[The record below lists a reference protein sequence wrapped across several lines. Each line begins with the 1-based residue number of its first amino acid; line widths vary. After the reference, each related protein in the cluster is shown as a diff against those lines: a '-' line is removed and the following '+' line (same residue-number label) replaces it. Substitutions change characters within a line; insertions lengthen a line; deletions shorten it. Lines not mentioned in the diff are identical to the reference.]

1 MGSQFDDTSI
11 KSFFVIEAQEY
22 IESFRK
28 SLAQLEEAPAD
39 MTPAD
44 EIQKTAHTLKG
55 SAGMLGFEEISHFS
69 KYMEE
74 FMKAL
79 TIKAIDYNENVQ
91 VLLSHLVEL
100 IGAMVSN
107 IASENEGSNELIYT
121 SNSLLFEKALTNYR
135 IAVSSEEEPDRFQPI
150 SEEIKDDE
158 QPLSENAGIRTEAAA
173 LITKDQP
180 SPEEIIYS
188 SEQLPNLQT
197 EKMAA
202 EENIMTGQAEQ
213 AEKKY
218 SEEKSETSGPR
229 KTDFF
234 LPIAPSTRL
243 QAEKK
248 EKHGL
253 SFLEMIPDIK
263 ESFILEA
270 TDHLQNIDHLLLDWE
285 SDYRNQ
291 DIIFQIMRAAHSL
304 KGSANMV
311 GFTDLGNIAHRMEDI
326 IEKVRENEYEVNI
339 KLIDTLFEGLDTMKS
354 LLKGLDEGIE
364 DPEAISTAAIEKLD
378 NFIVEKEREKT
389 TAEQP
394 VVDQETIEPSAET
407 IEETKVESI
416 PEEEMLTAATPE
428 EITQISTQ
436 EIKPATEEIQAH
448 PADAASKRRY
458 TTGPLPVLED
468 DDISASTSS
477 LATRIPIGETEKQ
490 IVRVHINQL
499 DMLMNLVGEMVIN
512 RAKIDRRV
520 DFFKFIGDELDFSR
534 KRLAQSIREF
544 SDKYEFT
551 LPGQTSQAADQ
562 VLDEFS
568 ALEFDKYDDF
578 NILSRS
584 LMEIGSDVVEIINEM
599 KDFLNSFDKEIQ
611 DLASIISNLQEE
623 ITRARMVPVG
633 RLFRRF
639 TRTVR
644 DIANRENKSVQLMIL
659 GEETDLDKTVIEE
672 MADPLMHL
680 VRNAV
685 SHGIEIPQERALLG
699 KNRQG
704 TILLNAY
711 PKGNQ
716 IIIEVED
723 DGKGL
728 DFEKIK
734 NNAVNMGLLTE
745 EAAETVSQSVIIDYI
760 FTPGFSTST
769 ETTDISGRGVGMD
782 VVRQNILRLGG
793 SISVQTEKNIGTRFI
808 IKLPLTLAITRAL
821 FVSVSGFNF
830 ALPLNAVEETVVLD
844 TKKIPNFDTQEI
856 IEIRD
861 RKIPFLKLHD
871 LLQLPASPD
880 GKRFVPVVILGSAES
895 SAALMVDELLGQEE
909 IVVKRF
915 GAYLENLRYFSGATI
930 SGDGKVVLILDPT
943 NLVGFEEFTIAAT
956 GTMESTLRERIGLE
970 EPAVELAKEKK
981 GKLLLVDDSIS
992 IRKFVGKLLENA
1004 GYDVDVAIDGLEAL
1018 SKVGTARYN
1027 IIITDLEMP
1036 RMHGYEFITEI
1047 KNDDRFRTI
1056 PIIVLTS
1063 RAGEKHK
1070 RKAMSI
1076 GADGYIVK
1084 PFNEETLL
1092 ENIAKL
1098 L

>member
-1 MGSQFDDTSI
+1 MGSQFDDSSI

-22 IESFRK
+22 IESYRK
-28 SLAQLEEAPAD
+28 FLAHLYSEPQNLQPLEE
-39 MTPAD
+39 
-44 EIQKTAHTLKG
+44 IKKTAHTLKG
-55 SAGMLGFEEISHFS
+55 SAAMLGFEEISHLS
-69 KYMEE
+69 RYMEE

-79 TIKAIDYNENVQ
+79 AIKAITYSDNVRTI
-91 VLLSHLVEL
+91 LSHLVEL
-100 IGAMVSN
+100 TSIMVANISGEKEDSN
-107 IASENEGSNELIYT
+107 DLIYA
-121 SNSLLFEKALTNYR
+121 SNSAIFEKALKNYR
-135 IAVSSEEEPDRFQPI
+135 KIAGSKTNEEKPGYDIEV
-150 SEEIKDDE
+150 
-158 QPLSENAGIRTEAAA
+158 
-173 LITKDQP
+173 
-180 SPEEIIYS
+180 
-188 SEQLPNLQT
+188 T
-197 EKMAA
+197 EKERNRDEELDDAFSGLQENPSFDIRA
-202 EENIMTGQAEQ
+202 ELPSGEGPASAENIMPSEQ
-213 AEKKY
+213 TVSASQYQTDVTIPKAGEPSIPEY
-218 SEEKSETSGPR
+218 HDPAPGVREPR

-234 LPIAPSTRL
+234 LPTAPSTRL
-243 QAEKK
+243 QSEQK

-270 TDHLQNIDHLLLDWE
+270 TDHIQTLDHLLLDWE
-285 SDYRNQ
+285 SDHKNQ
-291 DIIFQIMRAAHSL
+291 DLAFQIMRAAHSL

-311 GFTDLGNIAHRMEDI
+311 GFSDLGSIAHRMEDI
-326 IEKVRENEYEVNI
+326 IEKVREGGFEINI
-339 KLIDTLFEGLDTMKS
+339 KLIDLLFEGLDTMKV
-354 LLKGLDEGIE
+354 LIKGLDEGIE
-364 DPEAISTAAIEKLD
+364 ESAAVTEKIIAKLDAFISGGYKETAQEIPAAEKSITSEMKAIAIEQESEVQP
-378 NFIVEKEREKT
+378 IEKPVASEKHALE
-389 TAEQP
+389 AEIQ
-394 VVDQETIEPSAET
+394 VV
-407 IEETKVESI
+407 
-416 PEEEMLTAATPE
+416 
-428 EITQISTQ
+428 
-436 EIKPATEEIQAH
+436 TEE
-448 PADAASKRRY
+448 PVASFQPKRTY
-458 TTGPLPVLED
+458 TTGPLPVLEED
-468 DDISASTSS
+468 DLSRAASTLS
-477 LATRIPIGETEKQ
+477 TRIPMGETEKQ

-499 DMLMNLVGEMVIN
+499 DQLMNLVGELVIN

-520 DFFKFIGDELDFSR
+520 DFFKHIGDELDFSR
-534 KRLAQSIREF
+534 RRLTQSIREF
-544 SDKYEFT
+544 SDQYEFT
-551 LPGQTSQAADQ
+551 LPGQTSQAAGQ
-562 VLDEFS
+562 GLDEFS

-599 KDFLNSFDKEIQ
+599 KEFLGSFDKEIQ
-611 DLASIISNLQEE
+611 DIAGIISHLQEE
-623 ITRARMVPVG
+623 ITRARMVPIG

-644 DIANRENKSVQLMIL
+644 DIANRDNKNIQLMIL

-716 IIIEVED
+716 IILEVED
-723 DGKGL
+723 DGRGL
-728 DFEKIK
+728 DLDKIK
-734 NNAVNMGLLTE
+734 QKAIDMGLLTE

-760 FTPGFSTST
+760 FTPGFSTSSMTT
-769 ETTDISGRGVGMD
+769 EISGRGVGLD
-782 VVRQNILRLGG
+782 VVRQNILHLGG

-821 FVSVSGFNF
+821 FVSVSGYSF

-844 TKKIPNFDTQEI
+844 TKKIANLANQEI
-856 IEIRD
+856 IEIRE
-861 RKIPFLKLHD
+861 RKIPLLKLND
-871 LLQLPASPD
+871 LLQLPISPD
-880 GKRFVPVVILGSAES
+880 GKRFVPVVILGSAEA

-930 SGDGKVVLILDPT
+930 SGDGKVILILDPT
-943 NLVGFEEFTIAAT
+943 HLVGFEEFSISAT

-970 EPAVELAKEKK
+970 EPQVEVEKEKK

-1018 SKVGTARYN
+1018 TKVSGTRYS

-1036 RMHGYEFITEI
+1036 RMHGYEFIAEI
-1047 KNDDRFRTI
+1047 KSDDRFKTI

-1092 ENIAKL
+1092 ENISRL

>member
-1 MGSQFDDTSI
+1 MGSQFDDSSI

-22 IESFRK
+22 IESYRK
-28 SLAQLEEAPAD
+28 YLARLYSEPQNLQPLEE
-39 MTPAD
+39 
-44 EIQKTAHTLKG
+44 IKKTAHTLKG
-55 SAGMLGFEEISHFS
+55 SAAMLGFDEISHLS
-69 KYMEE
+69 RYMEE
-74 FMKAL
+74 FMKGLAINAITYSDNL
-79 TIKAIDYNENVQ
+79 RTI
-91 VLLSHLVEL
+91 LSHLVEL
-100 IGAMVSN
+100 TSIMVANISGEKEDSN
-107 IASENEGSNELIYT
+107 DLIYA
-121 SNSLLFEKALTNYR
+121 SNSAIFEKALKNYR
-135 IAVSSEEEPDRFQPI
+135 KIAGSKTDGEKPVDDIEVIEKEINRDAELDDAFRGLQESPSFDIKAELPPGEEPA
-150 SEEIKDDE
+150 S
-158 QPLSENAGIRTEAAA
+158 AGNIV
-173 LITKDQP
+173 P
-180 SPEEIIYS
+180 
-188 SEQLPNLQT
+188 SEQTVSPVQYQT
-197 EKMAA
+197 DVTIPKAGEPSIPEYHDPAPGA
-202 EENIMTGQAEQ
+202 RE
-213 AEKKY
+213 
-218 SEEKSETSGPR
+218 PR

-234 LPIAPSTRL
+234 LPTAPSTRL
-243 QAEKK
+243 QSEKK

-270 TDHLQNIDHLLLDWE
+270 TDHIQTLDHLLLDWE
-285 SDYRNQ
+285 SDHKNQ
-291 DIIFQIMRAAHSL
+291 DLAFQIMRAAHSL

-311 GFTDLGNIAHRMEDI
+311 GFSDLGSIAHRMEDI
-326 IEKVRENEYEVNI
+326 IEKVREGGFEINI
-339 KLIDTLFEGLDTMKS
+339 KLIDLLFEGLDTMKV
-354 LLKGLDEGIE
+354 LIKGLDEGIE
-364 DPEAISTAAIEKLD
+364 ESVAVTETIIAKLDAFILGGYKETAQEIPAAEKSITSEMEAIAIEQESEVQP
-378 NFIVEKEREKT
+378 IEKPVASEKHALE
-389 TAEQP
+389 AEIQ
-394 VVDQETIEPSAET
+394 VV
-407 IEETKVESI
+407 
-416 PEEEMLTAATPE
+416 
-428 EITQISTQ
+428 
-436 EIKPATEEIQAH
+436 TEE
-448 PADAASKRRY
+448 PVASFQPKKTY
-458 TTGPLPVLED
+458 TTGPLPVLEED
-468 DDISASTSS
+468 DLSRAASTLS
-477 LATRIPIGETEKQ
+477 TRIPMGETEKQ

-499 DMLMNLVGEMVIN
+499 DQLMNLVGELVIN

-520 DFFKFIGDELDFSR
+520 DFFKHIGDELDFSR
-534 KRLAQSIREF
+534 RRLTQSIREF
-544 SDKYEFT
+544 SDQYEFT
-551 LPGQTSQAADQ
+551 LPGQTSQATGQ
-562 VLDEFS
+562 GLDEFS

-599 KDFLNSFDKEIQ
+599 KEFLGSFDKEIQ
-611 DLASIISNLQEE
+611 DIAGIISHLQEE
-623 ITRARMVPVG
+623 ITRARMVPIG

-644 DIANRENKSVQLMIL
+644 DIANRDNKNIQLMIL

-716 IIIEVED
+716 IILEVED
-723 DGKGL
+723 DGRGL
-728 DFEKIK
+728 DLDKIK
-734 NNAVNMGLLTE
+734 QKAIDMGLLTE

-760 FTPGFSTST
+760 FTPGFSTSAMTT
-769 ETTDISGRGVGMD
+769 EISGRGVGLD
-782 VVRQNILRLGG
+782 VVRQNILHLGG

-821 FVSVSGFNF
+821 FVSVSGYRF
-830 ALPLNAVEETVVLD
+830 ALPLNAVEETIVLD
-844 TKKIPNFDTQEI
+844 TKKIANLANQEI
-856 IEIRD
+856 IEIRE
-861 RKIPFLKLHD
+861 RKIPLLKLND
-871 LLQLPASPD
+871 LLQLPTSPD
-880 GKRFVPVVILGSAES
+880 GKRFVPVVILSSAET

-915 GAYLENLRYFSGATI
+915 GAYLENLMYFSGATI
-930 SGDGKVVLILDPT
+930 SGDGKVILILDPT
-943 NLVGFEEFTIAAT
+943 HLVGFEEFSISAT

-970 EPAVELAKEKK
+970 EPQVEVEKEKK

-1018 SKVGTARYN
+1018 TKVGGTRYS

-1047 KNDDRFRTI
+1047 KNDDRFKMI

-1092 ENIAKL
+1092 ENISRL